1 MQALATQSEIHSV
14 SRTSHARVRVDGKFF
29 RLGAK
34 KFYAKGVTYG
44 PFAPNTQGEFF
55 SSPDQTTRDL
65 QQIVELGA
73 NVLRVYYVPP
83 KWFLDLALAHDIRIL
98 VDVPWNKHL
107 CFLDAPDTRQ
117 EALNAVRDAAQACA
131 GHPAVFAISVVNEI
145 PPDIVRWSGGKEI
158 SAFIEELVETVK
170 NIDPGCL
177 CTFGS
182 YPPTEYLRAQN
193 VDFYCF
199 NVYLHHPRPF
209 ENYLSRLH
217 MIADSKPLIL
227 GEFGID
233 SLREGEETK
242 CEILSWQ
249 VELAFRGGLA
259 GAIVYSFT
267 DDWYKEG
274 MQVTDWAFG
283 VTALARSPKRSF
295 FTVQRQFFNAPY
307 FPLPSSPKVSVVV
320 ASYNGERT
328 LEACLKSLQELN
340 YPDYEVLLVDDGS
353 TDQTQQICRNFPSV
367 RYIRHEKNLGLSAAR
382 NTGINAAQGEIVAF
396 TDSDCRADEDWLFY
410 LVGDLLNS
418 DFAGIGGHN
427 LLPPEDSWVA
437 AAVMVSPGGPAHV
450 MITDRLAEHIP
461 GCNMAFYKWALDEI
475 GGFDPIFRK
484 AGDDV
489 DVCWRLQ
496 QHGYSL
502 GFSPGGFVWHYRRAT
517 ARDYLKQ
524 QSGYGEAEALLARRH
539 PEYFNW
545 FGGSEWRGRIYSPA
559 RIGVTLGAPIIYR
572 GAHATGF
579 FQTLY
584 SPPPSLLLMLVNSFE
599 YHVLISIPLWILA
612 TVFRQLIP
620 TAVAATLLPLIVS
633 SIGAAQASIARD
645 KLKVWSRPLVALLF
659 FLQPIV
665 RGWARYQGSIRAPTS
680 RMARREN
687 LRTAVRLS
695 DQNEF
700 SLVEYWNEKNVDRTD
715 FLRLIIERLDR
726 QGWQHKV
733 DAGWSDYDVQVY
745 GSAWSVVQL
754 VTVGEALGH
763 GKQLLRCR
771 LRARWTLFA
780 KTFFWLMFG
789 AELAIIGFLGRYA
802 SWPYVLLLSLPLF
815 AWFSAKDQHDL
826 KRIIAVF
833 IDELATELKLKK
845 IEPQ

>member
-1 MQALATQSEIHSV
+1 M
-14 SRTSHARVRVDGKFF
+14 
-29 RLGAK
+29 
-34 KFYAKGVTYG
+34 KGVTYG
-44 PFAPNTQGEFF
+44 PFAPNAQGEFYA
-55 SSPDQTTRDL
+55 SLDQTVRDF
-65 QQIVELGA
+65 QQLAELGA

-83 KWFLDLALAHDIRIL
+83 KWFLDLALAHGLRVL

-107 CFLDAPDTRQ
+107 CFLDAPDTHE
-117 EALNAVRDAAQACA
+117 EALKAVRSAAQACA

-158 SAFIEELVETVK
+158 SAFIEELVEAVKTV
-170 NIDPGCL
+170 DPECL

-217 MIADSKPLIL
+217 MIADSKPLML

-233 SLREGEETK
+233 SLREGEDTK

-249 VELAFRGGLA
+249 IELAFRGGLA
-259 GAIVYSFT
+259 GAVVYSFT

-283 VTALARSPKRSF
+283 LTTLDRSPKRSF

-307 FPLPSSPKVSVVV
+307 FPLPSCPKVSVVV

-340 YPDYEVLLVDDGS
+340 YPEYEVLLVDDGS
-353 TDQTQQICRNFPSV
+353 TDQTQQIYRKFPSV

-396 TDSDCRADEDWLFY
+396 TDSDCRADEDWLYY

-418 DFAGIGGHN
+418 DFGGIGGHN

-496 QHGYSL
+496 QHGSSL

-559 RIGVTLGAPIIYR
+559 KIGVTLGAPIIYR

-584 SPPPSLLLMLVNSFE
+584 SPPPSLMLMLINSFE
-599 YHVLISIPLWILA
+599 YHVLIPIPLWILA
-612 TVFRQLIP
+612 SVFRQLIP
-620 TAVAATLLPLIVS
+620 TAAAATLLPLIVS
-633 SIGAAQASIARD
+633 AIAAAQASIARD
-645 KLKVWSRPLVALLF
+645 KARFWSRPLVALLF

-687 LRTAVRLS
+687 LRTAVRHP

-700 SLVEYWNEKNVDRTD
+700 SLLEYWNEKNVDRTD
-715 FLRLIIERLDR
+715 FLRAIIERLDR

-733 DAGWSDYDVQVY
+733 DAGWNDYDVQVY

-754 VTVGEALGH
+754 VTVGEVLGH

-771 LRARWTLFA
+771 LRGGWTLFA
-780 KTFFWLMFG
+780 KAFFWVMVG
-789 AELAIIGFLGRYA
+789 VELSVIGFLGRYVW
-802 SWPYVLLLSLPLF
+802 WPYVLLLSLPLF
-815 AWFSAKDQHDL
+815 AWFSAQDQRDL

-833 IDELATELKLKK
+833 IDELASELKLKK